1 MPKEQ
6 ERTNGDGS
14 SEHRATHVAP
24 NALLV
29 AIQTLGDG
37 HGELQTGANAKEAAD
52 GHVGH
57 TRGASYMVGTPLD
70 EHCGGT
76 AAAAAS
82 PLSGT
87 AAGSM
92 YDAWS

>member
-14 SEHRATHVAP
+14 SEHRAAHVAP

-29 AIQTLGDG
+29 AVQTLGDG

-52 GHVGH
+52 GHAGH
-57 TRGASYMVGTPLD
+57 TQGASCIVGTPLG
-70 EHCGGT
+70 EHFGGRD
-76 AAAAAS
+76 AAAAS
-82 PLSGT
+82 ALS
-87 AAGSM
+87 
-92 YDAWS
+92 